1 MFRESH
7 EKCTFMAV
15 LVRHSLFFFRVLA
28 YFDASFLGFGS
39 YLALNGSYTTIIFT
53 SYHSAYM
60 YISNL
65 CGLLALEGKSASR
78 SRLDTRGNAQS
89 HF

>member
-1 MFRESH
+1 
-7 EKCTFMAV
+7 MAV
-15 LVRHSLFFFRVLA
+15 LVCHSLFFFRVLA
-28 YFDASFLGFGS
+28 HLDASFLGFGS

-65 CGLLALEGKSASR
+65 CGLLALEGKAL
-78 SRLDTRGNAQS
+78 LDLDSIHAAMLKVISETPPS
-89 HF
+89 YD